1 MIDSIKF
8 HTHHN
13 IAMWQSLSKDQ
24 IKKTIKLIKKFKG
37 KKHEN
42 ISNTDWNVDS
52 EDKREYMEYLWQ
64 DCLVP
69 FRKAFMEVTKANE
82 IILHNYWYQR
92 YFKNDHHKWHTHPGA
107 HFTCVLYLQNT
118 LDNPTQI
125 QGMTLD
131 RDAFTEGN
139 ILCFP
144 AHIFHSSAKNKNVK
158 EKIIVSFNIS
168 IR

>member
-24 IKKTIKLIKKFKG
+24 IKKTIKLI
-37 KKHEN
+37 
-42 ISNTDWNVDS
+42 
-52 EDKREYMEYLWQ
+52 
-64 DCLVP
+64 
-69 FRKAFMEVTKANE
+69 RKAFMEVTKANE